1 MLIYYN
7 IVMLLLFKI
16 EIGENCYI
24 EITKS
29 VIVGWFCDGHCTF
42 KEGTAFP
49 SPICCKTLSQSS
61 FGPRFLQQPFLYTCV
76 HIRTKYLNDNFSG
89 AV

>member
-24 EITKS
+24 EITSS
-29 VIVGWFCDGHCTF
+29 VIVGWFFDGHCTY
-42 KEGTAFP
+42 KEGTAF
-49 SPICCKTLSQSS
+49 L
-61 FGPRFLQQPFLYTCV
+61 
-76 HIRTKYLNDNFSG
+76 
-89 AV
+89 